1 MHFVF
6 LQSTGRE
13 INFFSDTHLATKFF
27 KVVANAKKVGR
38 HF

>member
-1 MHFVF
+1 MQGMK
-6 LQSTGRE
+6 L
-13 INFFSDTHLATKFF
+13 IFFSNSHMAPKVL